1 MVKYTIT
8 SRFHDKEEFRDH
20 VHQGVDLAMP
30 EGTDLKA
37 IVDGVIRTADYGS
50 SSTGKTVFIDAAD
63 GKTYIYGHLKD
74 FSVSDGQ
81 PIHVGDILGHSGNSG
96 HVVGSNGGYH
106 LHFGIK
112 EHGEFIDPTP
122 YTSLIQHMDQL
133 KGAAHATVNSGL
145 DALEM
150 LNQALS
156 QFTQTLSEMTLNCI
170 SLLLENR
177 TVSLISD
184 IVLSWLC

>member
-8 SRFHDKEEFRDH
+8 SRFQATEAFRDH
-20 VHQGVDLAMP
+20 PHTGVDLAMP
-30 EGTDLKA
+30 EGTALKA
-37 IVDGVIRTADYGS
+37 IVEGVIRTADYGS

-63 GKTYIYGHLKD
+63 GRTYIYGHLKD

-81 PIHVGDILGHSGNSG
+81 SAHVGDILGHSGNTG
-96 HVVGSNGGYH
+96 HSTGPH

-122 YTSLIQHMDQL
+122 YTSLIQRMDQL

>member
-8 SRFHDKEEFRDH
+8 SRYHAAEPFRDH
-20 VHQGVDLAMP
+20 AHNGIDLAMP
-30 EGTDLKA
+30 EGTDLRA
-37 IVDGVIRTADYGS
+37 IVDGVIRTADYGTAS
-50 SSTGKTVFIDAAD
+50 SGKTVFIDAAD
-63 GKTYIYGHLKD
+63 GRTYIYGHLKD
-74 FSVSDGQ
+74 YSVSDGQ
-81 PIHVGDILGHSGNSG
+81 SVHVGDILGHSGNTG
-96 HVVGSNGGYH
+96 HSTGPH

-122 YTSLIQHMDQL
+122 YTLLIQQMDHL

-170 SLLLENR
+170 SLLFDNR
-177 TVSLISD
+177 TMSLISD

>member
-1 MVKYTIT
+1 MSYPISSGFK
-8 SRFHDKEEFRDH
+8 SSESFRDH
-20 VHQGVDLAMP
+20 IHTGIDFKME
-30 EGTDLKA
+30 EGTPLRA
-37 IVDGVIRTADYGS
+37 IVDGVVRTANYGG

-81 PIHVGDILGHSGNSG
+81 PVHVGDILGHSGNSG

>member
-8 SRFHDKEEFRDH
+8 SRFHATEPFRNH
-20 VHQGVDLAMP
+20 PHTGVDLAMP

-37 IVDGVIRTADYGS
+37 VVDGAIRVADYGNA
-50 SSTGKTVFIDAAD
+50 STGKTVFIDAAD
-63 GKTYIYGHLKD
+63 GRTYIYGHLKD
-74 FSVSDGQ
+74 YSVSDGQ
-81 PIHVGDILGHSGNSG
+81 SVHVGDILGHSGNTG
-96 HVVGSNGGYH
+96 HSTGPH

-170 SLLLENR
+170 SLLLDSR
-177 TVSLISD
+177 TVHLVSD

>member
-8 SRFHDKEEFRDH
+8 SKYHAAESFRDRPH
-20 VHQGVDLAMP
+20 TGIDFKME
-30 EGTDLKA
+30 EGTPLKA
-37 IVDGVIRTADYGS
+37 IIDGVTRVADYGS

-63 GKTYIYGHLKD
+63 GRTYIYGHLKD
-74 FSVSDGQ
+74 IAVKDGYSV
-81 PIHVGDILGHSGNSG
+81 HVGDILGHSGNTG
-96 HVVGSNGGYH
+96 HSTGPH

-122 YTSLIQHMDQL
+122 YTSLVQNMDNL
-133 KGAAHATVNSGL
+133 KEVAHVKVNSGL

-150 LNQALS
+150 LNQAMS
-156 QFTQTLSEMTLNCI
+156 QFTETLSEMTLNCI
-170 SLLLENR
+170 SLLLDSR
-177 TVSLISD
+177 TVHLVSD

>member
-8 SRFHDKEEFRDH
+8 SRYHDAEPFRDH
-20 VHQGVDLAMP
+20 AHNGIDLAMP
-30 EGTDLKA
+30 EGTDLRA
-37 IVDGVIRTADYGS
+37 IVDGVIRTADYGTTS
-50 SSTGKTVFIDAAD
+50 SGKTVFIDAAD
-63 GKTYIYGHLKD
+63 GRTYIYGHLKD
-74 FSVSDGQ
+74 YSVSDGQ
-81 PIHVGDILGHSGNSG
+81 SVHVGDILGHSGNTG
-96 HVVGSNGGYH
+96 HSTGPH

-122 YTSLIQHMDQL
+122 YTSLIQQMDHL

-170 SLLLENR
+170 SLLFDNR
-177 TVSLISD
+177 TMSLISD